1 MGAFPTEPARG
12 PRTLLYAHLWCLGQD
27 DLEDG
32 LSKDCPPEPH
42 TWPLRGLGLLTTQRL
57 MVSGANMIVNKAEA
71 VWPIFHLVLEVS
83 STPYIALLGSGHTPT
98 QVSEIPRRQ
107 N

>member
-1 MGAFPTEPARG
+1 MCAFPTEPARG
-12 PRTLLYAHLWCLGQD
+12 PRTLLYAD

-32 LSKDCPPEPH
+32 LSEDCPPEPH

-71 VWPIFHLVLEVS
+71 VWPFS
-83 STPYIALLGSGHTPT
+83 PSLGS
-98 QVSEIPRRQ
+98 Q
-107 N
+107 